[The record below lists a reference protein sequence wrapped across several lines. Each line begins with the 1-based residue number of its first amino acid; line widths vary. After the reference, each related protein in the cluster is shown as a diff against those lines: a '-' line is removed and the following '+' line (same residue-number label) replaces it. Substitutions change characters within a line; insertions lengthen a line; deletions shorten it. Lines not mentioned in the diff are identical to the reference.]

1 MSINK
6 ENTLK
11 FDKVALKQLP
21 IVDRLS
27 FFFGKILTST
37 LLIIIV
43 MVTFLVGVA
52 VHLADVFDSWF
63 IAIGMQ
69 AVILIASTN
78 SDILPTIKVG
88 KDKTLTLIP
97 FVMSFLMAWYL
108 FISYKGI
115 TFDSNTVEFWTA
127 MSKAV
132 GLATTEFMFSYLFTF
147 RFNKFMK
154 DLNSLKEAPEPEK
167 PDGRQI
173 IREVMDEYKKPIE
186 FKDGI
191 DITLTPPVDGTPNIM
206 DFKETPEPQPTEL
219 FPDEPKIN
227 VVPKPT
233 KVKAREGAGR
243 IL

>member
-11 FDKVALKQLP
+11 YDKVALKQQPL
-21 IVDRLS
+21 VDRLS

-43 MVTFLVGVA
+43 MITFLIGVA

-63 IAIGMQ
+63 LAIGMQ

-97 FVMSFLMAWYL
+97 FVMSFLMTWYL
-108 FISYKGI
+108 FISFKGL

-132 GLATTEFMFSYLFTF
+132 GLASTEYMFSYLFTF

-154 DLNSLKEAPEPEK
+154 DLNSLKETEPVGPPQKAYELNERTEPIKPVVEQTIKLPSGNDVTIKPMELPPEPVE
-167 PDGRQI
+167 QQQ
-173 IREVMDEYKKPIE
+173 
-186 FKDGI
+186 
-191 DITLTPPVDGTPNIM
+191 NS
-206 DFKETPEPQPTEL
+206 EL
-219 FPDEPKIN
+219 FPEVPRQSKVIAKPKKVEPT
-227 VVPKPT
+227 P
-233 KVKAREGAGR
+233 GAGR